1 LKKGVVGEEAM
12 ALDAVVESILATSK
26 DKVSQIN
33 SEADRGVAEVLNEAR
48 ERAADIK
55 SRKEIEVG
63 HAIEAM
69 ERREISSANL
79 EVKRAELNV
88 HKDLL
93 EQARIKLM
101 ENIKNLPKKDN
112 EAMLKKLL
120 EPYDLKDMKVYSN
133 KQDEAFVSSL
143 APNYGGNLDIMGG
156 VVVESKD
163 GTLRYDLTYETL
175 AREVFSGQMKEV
187 SKILFG

>member
-1 LKKGVVGEEAM
+1 M

-26 DKVSQIN
+26 DKVAQVN
-33 SEADRGVAEVLNEAR
+33 AEADQEVARTLNEAR
-48 ERAADIK
+48 ERAAEIK
-55 SRKEIEVG
+55 SRKQTEVG
-63 HAIEAM
+63 HAVEAV

-79 EVKRAELNV
+79 EVKRSELNV

-93 EQARIKLM
+93 EQARLKLM
-101 ENIKNLPKKDN
+101 EKIQNLPKKEN

-120 EPYDLKDMKVYSN
+120 EPYNLKDMKAYSN
-133 KQDEAFVSSL
+133 KRDEAFVSSL

-163 GTLRYDLTYETL
+163 GALRYDLTYETL
-175 AREVFSGQMKEV
+175 AREVFNNRMKEV
-187 SKILFG
+187 SRILFG

>member
-1 LKKGVVGEEAM
+1 M

-26 DKVSQIN
+26 DKVAQIN
-33 SEADRGVAEVLNEAR
+33 AEADQEVARILNEAR
-48 ERAADIK
+48 ERAAEIK
-55 SRKEIEVG
+55 SRKQTEVG
-63 HAIEAM
+63 HAIEAV

-93 EQARIKLM
+93 EQARLKLM
-101 ENIKNLPKKDN
+101 EKISNLPKKEN
-112 EAMLKKLL
+112 EALLKKLL
-120 EPYDLKDMKVYSN
+120 EPYNLKDMRVYSN
-133 KQDEAFVSSL
+133 KRDEAFISSL

-163 GTLRYDLTYETL
+163 GALRYDLTYETL
-175 AREVFSGQMKEV
+175 AREVFNNRMKEV
-187 SKILFG
+187 SRILFG

>member
-1 LKKGVVGEEAM
+1 M

-26 DKVSQIN
+26 DKVAQVN
-33 SEADRGVAEVLNEAR
+33 AEGDQEVARVLNEAR
-48 ERAADIK
+48 ERAAEIK
-55 SRKEIEVG
+55 SRKQTEVG
-63 HAIEAM
+63 HAVEAV

-79 EVKRAELNV
+79 EVKRSELNV

-93 EQARIKLM
+93 EQARLKLM
-101 ENIKNLPKKDN
+101 EKIQNLPKKEN

-120 EPYDLKDMKVYSN
+120 EPYNLKDMKVYSN
-133 KQDEAFVSSL
+133 KRDEAFVSSL

-163 GTLRYDLTYETL
+163 GALRYDLTYETL
-175 AREVFSGQMKEV
+175 AREVFNNRMKEV
-187 SKILFG
+187 SRILFG

>member
-1 LKKGVVGEEAM
+1 M

-26 DKVSQIN
+26 DKVAQIN
-33 SEADRGVAEVLNEAR
+33 VAADQEAARVLNEAR
-48 ERAADIK
+48 ERAAEVK
-55 SRKEIEVG
+55 SRKETEVG
-63 HAIEAM
+63 HATEAL

-93 EQARIKLM
+93 EKARVSLM
-101 ENIKNLPKKDN
+101 EKIKDLPKKDN
-112 EAMLKKLL
+112 EAMLKSLL
-120 EPYDLKDMKVYSN
+120 APYDLKDMKVYSN
-133 KQDEAFVSSL
+133 KRDEAFVSSL
-143 APNYGGNLDIMGG
+143 TPNYGGNLDILGG

-163 GTLRYDLTYETL
+163 GAVRYDLTYETL
-175 AREVFSGQMKEV
+175 AREVFNSKMKEV

>member
-1 LKKGVVGEEAM
+1 M

-26 DKVSQIN
+26 DKVAQVS
-33 SEADRGVAEVLNEAR
+33 SETDQEVAGILNEAR
-48 ERAADIK
+48 ERAAEIK
-55 SRKEIEVG
+55 SRKQTEVG
-63 HAIEAM
+63 HAIEAI

-79 EVKRAELNV
+79 EVKREELNV

-93 EQARIKLM
+93 EKSRVKLI
-101 ENIKNLPKKDN
+101 EKVGNLPKKDN

-133 KQDEAFVSSL
+133 KKDEAFVSSL
-143 APNYGGNLDIMGG
+143 APNFGGNLDVLGG

-163 GTLRYDLTYETL
+163 GSLRYDLTYETL
-175 AREVFSGQMKEV
+175 AREVFNSKMKEV
-187 SKILFG
+187 SKLLFG